1 MPSTLL
7 AGLDFIVAF
16 DTVGGEA
23 GVLASRA
30 VGGKANLLASRVIFC
45 CLICLC
51 VRVCACVCVRARA
64 ASTVSEFSDVRVRAR
79 INAKWARL
87 CARARQRRVAVIHEA
102 LTHTHEPRSA
112 GTSSVLAGQAT
123 C

>member
-51 VRVCACVCVRARA
+51 VRACVCA
-64 ASTVSEFSDVRVRAR
+64 RVRR
-79 INAKWARL
+79 EYG
-87 CARARQRRVAVIHEA
+87 V
-102 LTHTHEPRSA
+102 
-112 GTSSVLAGQAT
+112 
-123 C
+123 